1 MSKDTETKAETM
13 KNAHA
18 DDRKFAAFPFSFRDP
33 WEDADVELNFRFAKP
48 TRMQIKRLTDTASR
62 NATQAARDLLL
73 GTIHPDQKEEL
84 IAKLEEYPGIATSY
98 STALI
103 KAVGISAD
111 LGN

>member
-1 MSKDTETKAETM
+1 MSKESETKGETT
-13 KNAHA
+13 KNA

-33 WEDADVELNFRFAKP
+33 WEDTDVELNFRFAKP

-62 NATQAARDLLL
+62 NATQASRDLLL

-84 IAKLEEYPGIATSY
+84 ITKLEEYPGIATSY